1 MELYLFFAFLL
12 LYVVTSFIL
21 SKNMLRKI
29 WTLAF
34 IFAFAVTSIALGFVR
49 LARQDVMMDANQL
62 NWYYILFL
70 FGMVSVVL
78 GVFNIWMYRKPLW
91 KIMFG
96 SGEEDDDDDSDDK

>member
-34 IFAFAVTSIALGFVR
+34 IFAFIVTSIALGFVR
-49 LARQDVMMDANQL
+49 LGRQDVMMDANQL

-70 FGMVSVVL
+70 FGMVAIVL
-78 GVFNIWMYRKPLW
+78 GIFNVWMYRKPLW
-91 KIMFG
+91 KIVFG
-96 SGEEDDDDDSDDK
+96 NGDDDSLDDE

>member
-34 IFAFAVTSIALGFVR
+34 IFAFIVTSIALGFVR
-49 LARQDVMMDANQL
+49 LGRQDVMMDANQL

-70 FGMVSVVL
+70 FGMVAIVL
-78 GVFNIWMYRKPLW
+78 GIFNVWMYRKPLW
-91 KIMFG
+91 RIIFS
-96 SGEEDDDDDSDDK
+96 SGDDDDGSIDDK